1 MLEIEFPFYKEKTI
15 SSYGRFQYG
24 NTKGMTFFLTDKE
37 TDPYTLTGGDLS
49 TVYLDKD
56 GNKVSFVKVFLENY
70 GAN

>member
-1 MLEIEFPFYKEKTI
+1 
-15 SSYGRFQYG
+15 
-24 NTKGMTFFLTDKE
+24 MTFLTDKA
-37 TDPYTLTGGDLS
+37 TDPYTLTGGTGGGLS